1 MNEVDF
7 SGWDA
12 TDDNLYK
19 IRTSSEYRRKIH
31 WIRFIKAI
39 KQKRWNW
46 FTWWNIKGLLCN
58 ETKQF

>member
-7 SGWDA
+7 TGWNR

-19 IRTSSEYRRKIH
+19 IRTSPKYRSKIH
-31 WIRFIKAI
+31 WNRFTKAI